1 MKELLVYMKGKWHTA
16 AGILL
21 LLILQAICELT
32 IPKCTAN
39 IINIGI
45 GQSGIED
52 VLTEQISAEG
62 MERLLLLMTEEEK
75 ETVLAGYTADGEVY
89 TKNELS
95 DGQEEELLSVM
106 TAPMVAVY
114 ALSTD
119 GADYEEV
126 LGGDLYV
133 PRGLDVFGLLS
144 VLPDNMRI
152 ELTESTREQIRGI
165 PQSLITQ
172 AAVNFVRDD
181 LRVQGVDV
189 ETLQRKYLMAEGLRM
204 LLAAL
209 GTILGASAAL
219 ILAGRLAAAYAK
231 ELREA
236 VFFQVL
242 SFGGEELAGFSVSSL
257 ITRTTEDVRQIQQL
271 LTMLFRMVLYAPILG
286 IGASIKTVQMNRSMG
301 EITVLA
307 VLLTA
312 GLILLLAFAMF
323 LQLKNAQG
331 LREQCQRTAREIVR
345 GMPVIRAFGT
355 EEREK
360 KRFAK
365 ENHMLMRANL
375 KVNRIMS
382 VAMPAILL
390 IMNGGVLLLVWYGA
404 EGINDG
410 IMGVGELTAYIQY
423 MIMAANAF
431 LTLSMLAAALPQGAA
446 AARRISQVLG
456 TEPAAGASGERP
468 GEEPGGSTYPAVEFR
483 KVTFAYPKSAEPVL
497 HQISFTADYGETTA
511 IVGGTGAGKTTL
523 LQLIPGVYRPSDGM
537 ILIDGQEQKSYAA
550 KELHQKIGYVPQE
563 AVLFSGTVSSNL
575 RFGKEAVSD
584 EELWQAVTAAQAA
597 GFLEKTGK
605 GLETAVA
612 QGGKNLSGGQRQRL
626 TVARALIGH
635 PQIYL
640 LDDCFSAL
648 DQDTAARMR
657 KSLAA
662 QTASA
667 AVILVTQDIRS
678 AASAEKIIVLDRGQI
693 AGTGTHEELM
703 AACDAYRRIAYAQG
717 LEVTEDARQKA

>member
-32 IPKCTAN
+32 IPECTAN

-242 SFGGEELAGFSVSSL
+242 SFGGEELA
-257 ITRTTEDVRQIQQL
+257 
-271 LTMLFRMVLYAPILG
+271 
-286 IGASIKTVQMNRSMG
+286 
-301 EITVLA
+301 
-307 VLLTA
+307 
-312 GLILLLAFAMF
+312 
-323 LQLKNAQG
+323 
-331 LREQCQRTAREIVR
+331 
-345 GMPVIRAFGT
+345 AFGILADHKDDGG
-355 EEREK
+355 R
-360 KRFAK
+360 
-365 ENHMLMRANL
+365 
-375 KVNRIMS
+375 
-382 VAMPAILL
+382 PA
-390 IMNGGVLLLVWYGA
+390 
-404 EGINDG
+404 
-410 IMGVGELTAYIQY
+410 
-423 MIMAANAF
+423 
-431 LTLSMLAAALPQGAA
+431 
-446 AARRISQVLG
+446 
-456 TEPAAGASGERP
+456 
-468 GEEPGGSTYPAVEFR
+468 
-483 KVTFAYPKSAEPVL
+483 
-497 HQISFTADYGETTA
+497 
-511 IVGGTGAGKTTL
+511 
-523 LQLIPGVYRPSDGM
+523 
-537 ILIDGQEQKSYAA
+537 
-550 KELHQKIGYVPQE
+550 
-563 AVLFSGTVSSNL
+563 
-575 RFGKEAVSD
+575 
-584 EELWQAVTAAQAA
+584 
-597 GFLEKTGK
+597 
-605 GLETAVA
+605 
-612 QGGKNLSGGQRQRL
+612 
-626 TVARALIGH
+626 
-635 PQIYL
+635 
-640 LDDCFSAL
+640 
-648 DQDTAARMR
+648 DTAA
-657 KSLAA
+657 SDD
-662 QTASA
+662 
-667 AVILVTQDIRS
+667 AVPHG
-678 AASAEKIIVLDRGQI
+678 IVCADSR
-693 AGTGTHEELM
+693 
-703 AACDAYRRIAYAQG
+703 YRRIDKDCADEQKYGRDYGFGGSADRRINSAPCIRYVFAAEKRPGLAGTMPENSQG
-717 LEVTEDARQKA
+717 NRARDAGDPCIWN